1 MSDTDTQPDS
11 LASDDIETIPPF
23 AEGEETIPQPPEGL
37 EEVLTT
43 ADSLPQTTPLGYLP
57 APELPPTMMTNGLPQ
72 TAEPAIHVAQRCDL
86 GVVRQRNEDS
96 SFIFASQAGGQEA
109 LLPFSL
115 CLVADGMGGHHAGHE
130 ASRRVSREVA
140 TYVLTHIYLPLLR
153 SEPASEPI
161 REVMLKAVE
170 AANRSLY
177 TPDPEKEGGTTLT
190 AALVV
195 GRRLYLV
202 HVGDSRAYLLL
213 DDEMQLLTNDHSV
226 VQRLQETGQ
235 ITAEEAENH
244 PHRNLLYNALTGSDL
259 EIDTYTRSLPR
270 RGLILLCSDGL
281 WGSVPDGKMK
291 AILQDTSLSLQ
302 ARADV
307 LVQEAIFGGSTDNIT
322 AVLMDF
328 RL

>member
-1 MSDTDTQPDS
+1 MQDADNQEDPIPVSGEKPNAND
-11 LASDDIETIPPF
+11 TIPTR
-23 AEGEETIPQPPEGL
+23 EE
-37 EEVLTT
+37 
-43 ADSLPQTTPLGYLP
+43 LPQTVPLGNLP
-57 APELPPTMMTNGLPQ
+57 IPEMPPSIINNGLPLP
-72 TAEPAIHVAQRCDL
+72 AEPFIQVAQRCDV
-86 GVVRQRNEDS
+86 GVVRSRNEDS
-96 SFIFASQAGGQEA
+96 SFVFVSQTGGQEA

-130 ASRRVSREVA
+130 ASRRVSREVG
-140 TYVLTHIYLPLLR
+140 TYVLTQIYLPLVR
-153 SEPASEPI
+153 SEPAAEPI
-161 REVMLKAVE
+161 RDVMLKAVE

-177 TPDPEKEGGTTLT
+177 TPDPDKEGGTTLT

-202 HVGDSRAYLLL
+202 HVGDSRGYLLA
-213 DDEMQLLTNDHSV
+213 EGKMQLLTTDHSV
-226 VQRLQETGQ
+226 VQRLQEAGQ

-270 RGLILLCSDGL
+270 QGLILLCSDGL
-281 WGSVPDGKMK
+281 WGSVSDAEMQ
-291 AILQDTSLSLQ
+291 AVLENSDLSLQ
-302 ARADV
+302 GRANLLIDK
-307 LVQEAIFGGSTDNIT
+307 AIAGGSTDNVT

>member
-1 MSDTDTQPDS
+1 MSDADLHHEPEPETNTDTDTAD
-11 LASDDIETIPPF
+11 TIPPISPDDTLPQR
-23 AEGEETIPQPPEGL
+23 EELLPR
-37 EEVLTT
+37 EE
-43 ADSLPQTTPLGYLP
+43 LPQTTPLGHLP
-57 APELPPTMMTNGLPQ
+57 APEIPATLITNGLPQ
-72 TAEPAIHVAQRCDL
+72 PIEPAIHVAQRCDL

-96 SFIFASQAGGQEA
+96 SFMFASQTGGQEA

-130 ASRRVSREVA
+130 ASRRASREVA
-140 TYVLTHIYLPLLR
+140 TYVLTQIYLPLLR
-153 SEPASEPI
+153 GEPASEPI

-177 TPDPEKEGGTTLT
+177 TPDPDKEGGTTLT

-202 HVGDSRAYLLL
+202 HVGDSRGYLLAN
-213 DDEMQLLTNDHSV
+213 DELSVLTTDHSV

-270 RGLILLCSDGL
+270 EGLILLCSDGL
-281 WGSVPDGKMK
+281 WGSVSDPDMKAVLQDTTLTLQQRADLLVQK
-291 AILQDTSLSLQ
+291 AIL
-302 ARADV
+302 
-307 LVQEAIFGGSTDNIT
+307 GGSTDNIT